1 MPTYEYKCE
10 QCGVQFDHFQSM
22 TSEPLQT
29 CQKCGGKLRR
39 LIGEGA
45 GIIFKGKGFYCTDY
59 RSNNSVSSESH
70 EPKTA
75 GNEAAKSDSAAKS
88 AGAADAAKTPAAKSG
103 AAAS

>member
-10 QCGVQFDHFQSM
+10 QCGVHFDHFQSM

-59 RSNNSVSSESH
+59 RSQSSVSTEARESKSAD
-70 EPKTA
+70 P
-75 GNEAAKSDSAAKS
+75 AAKTDSSAAK
-88 AGAADAAKTPAAKSG
+88 ADTTAKPPAKTG

>member
-75 GNEAAKSDSAAKS
+75 GNEAAKSDSATKS
-88 AGAADAAKTPAAKSG
+88 DATATAKTPAAKSG